1 MPTPARTAGGRKRS
15 HASSPACAVAVLVA
29 VLLAAALAPAAAS
42 AGTPSPPPLRD
53 TATATGNNE
62 IINDFSALDIDIDA
76 SSGPGG
82 EDAQGTGSFTVLGYL
97 ISGPVSCLKVTG
109 NVAILEIDGPF
120 PSLPGTLSVIV
131 QLTDNGGGGLDQ
143 FQWYPVLPEIGQDLD
158 CETGALGWLGGGPL
172 IGRAV
177 VFDAPTPPTSKR
189 DCKKDGWARYGFKS
203 QCECVRFVKHAT
215 R

>member
-1 MPTPARTAGGRKRS
+1 MSASVLTTSGRTRS
-15 HASSPACAVAVLVA
+15 RAASAIAILVA
-29 VLLAAALAPAAAS
+29 VLLAIAIAPAVAS
-42 AGTPSPPPLRD
+42 ATPPAPPQLRD

-62 IINDFSALDIDIDA
+62 SLNDFSAFEIDVNA

-120 PSLPGTLSVIV
+120 ASLPGTLSVIV
-131 QLTDNGGGGLDQ
+131 QLTDNGGGGLDR
-143 FQWYPVLPEIGQDLD
+143 FEWYPVLPEIGIDLN

-172 IGRAV
+172 IGRAEI
-177 VFDAPTPPTSKR
+177 FDAPAGPTSTA
-189 DCKKDGWARYGFKS
+189 DCKKRGWTRYGFKN
-203 QCECVRFVKHAT
+203 QCQCVKFVRKAS
-215 R
+215 RQA